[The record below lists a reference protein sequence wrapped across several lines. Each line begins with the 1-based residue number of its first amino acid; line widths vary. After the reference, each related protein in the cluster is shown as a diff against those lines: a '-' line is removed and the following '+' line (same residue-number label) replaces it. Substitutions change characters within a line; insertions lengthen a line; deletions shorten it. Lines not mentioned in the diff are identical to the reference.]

1 MRKKININI
10 NSKSSLRFLGR
21 SWSILFLLILI
32 AIFAIAN
39 VKFFTLASIQNVL
52 LAATLIMLVGTGET
66 FVVISGGIDL
76 SPAYVVGLSAS
87 IGAIIMRT
95 LYAMTDLDQGLIV
108 IIGMASGIL
117 FSIVPG
123 FINGAIIAKLKVPS
137 FIVTLGT
144 MSIAEGAVFLSNN
157 GLPVTSLPPL
167 VGKIGNTSLFYYTS
181 GHGFSFFRIPEG
193 VDPRTAVA
201 ILPIPIIIL
210 AFVLIIVGFILAKTI
225 FGQHIYAIGGNI
237 NAANLAG
244 IPVDRALIKIYVIAS
259 LMYGIAGMVYV
270 LRFSVASP
278 SAGEPLLLSSVGAV
292 FIGGASMGG
301 GYGNISG
308 TVIGALI
315 IAVLQT
321 GLVMANV
328 SPFYQYIAVG
338 LVIIIAVLFDSY
350 KTRFLM
356 E

>member
-108 IIGMASGIL
+108 IIGMASGVL

-157 GLPVTSLPPL
+157 GLPVTNLPPF

-181 GHGFSFFRIPEG
+181 GHGVFFRIPEG

-244 IPVDRALIKIYVIAS
+244 VPVDRVLIKVYVIAS

-292 FIGGASMGG
+292 FIGGASMKG
-301 GYGNISG
+301 GYGSISG

-321 GLVMANV
+321 GLVMANI

-338 LVIIIAVLFDSY
+338 LVIIIAVLFDNY